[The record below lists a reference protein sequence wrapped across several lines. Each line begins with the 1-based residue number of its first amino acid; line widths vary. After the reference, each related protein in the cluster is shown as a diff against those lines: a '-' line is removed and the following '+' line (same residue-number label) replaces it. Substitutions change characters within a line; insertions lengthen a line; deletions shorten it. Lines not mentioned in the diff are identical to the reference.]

1 MKPQKATD
9 PLDTALD
16 VANLRKAI
24 GAAKKE
30 TPNQPE
36 GSQLVEDRQ
45 AQAAPPAAPP
55 VPTAS
60 GPEASQV
67 RKETTAAAAQA
78 QLLAKRKTTIVF
90 HEAQMGI
97 VTDQLF
103 EFLKKG
109 YRPVSVNTIVL
120 AMIQT
125 WKPCPEM
132 EDTVKAII
140 ATDKRVSRADN
151 RSARQS

>member
-24 GAAKKE
+24 GSAKKE
-30 TPNQPE
+30 MPNQPE
-36 GSQLVEDRQ
+36 ASSSAEHRQPQGSP
-45 AQAAPPAAPP
+45 AAAPP
-55 VPTAS
+55 VPARS
-60 GPEASQV
+60 DQEARQA
-67 RKETTAAAAQA
+67 RQEATAAGKG

-90 HEAQMGI
+90 HESQIGI
-97 VTDQLF
+97 VTEQLF
-103 EFLKKG
+103 EFLRKG

-132 EDTVKAII
+132 DDAVKAII
-140 ATDKRVSRADN
+140 ATDKRVTRGDS
-151 RSARQS
+151 RSA